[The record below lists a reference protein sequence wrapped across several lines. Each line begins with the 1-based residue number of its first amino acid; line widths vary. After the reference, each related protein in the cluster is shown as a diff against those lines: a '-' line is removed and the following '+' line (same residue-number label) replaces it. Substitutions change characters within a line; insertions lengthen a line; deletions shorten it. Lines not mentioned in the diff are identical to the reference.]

1 MKNNKIKTPI
11 RELIE
16 QFKSEL
22 GHESTR
28 QGLKYAIAISRRMLK
43 REKELMCWFADE
55 WHEMK
60 LKKDYE

>member
-1 MKNNKIKTPI
+1 MKNRIKTPL
-11 RELIE
+11 RELIAE
-16 QFKSEL
+16 LESEL
-22 GHESTR
+22 YHKDTR